1 MVKVA
6 TTTGAASPHATNT
19 VVIPPPATD
28 SPPHGRDSAAR
39 DGQSAREGQR
49 GRIDFRRDGREG
61 RLRKRREGGRVLRD
75 DRPRVVLDL
84 DGVVVGRIRQKAVD
98 GNHDISDRDIVCR
111 DDGRQRRGRRSVL
124 HAHGAGLRASRRPTG
139 RNDLARDRRPG
150 RVGLQRDVLQD
161 RQVVFFLHGL
171 CVLVHIE
178 GNHLGG
184 IRFFAGRVDREQL
197 EIDGALVGLEGERA
211 RSKSD
216 RGRRDDIRVRERS
229 LRVAPDGLNLRDVVV
244 AVSGPGDAEGDV
256 ARESGIVAD
265 RRLQRDDR
273 LGNLRVVA
281 LRGVADDYDAIAAVA
296 ALVEGFDI
304 AATAAAAAAEP
315 VHASRRR

>member
-1 MVKVA
+1 MFVA
-6 TTTGAASPHATNT
+6 TT
-19 VVIPPPATD
+19 VV
-28 SPPHGRDSAAR
+28 SAAAVVPYFTR
-39 DGQSAREGQR
+39 TVQVFGLPDARPAEMTSP
-49 GRIDFRRDGREG
+49 ET
-61 RLRKRREGGRVLRD
+61 V
-75 DRPRVVLDL
+75 
-84 DGVVVGRIRQKAVD
+84 A
-98 GNHDISDRDIVCR
+98 
-111 DDGRQRRGRRSVL
+111 
-124 HAHGAGLRASRRPTG
+124 
-139 RNDLARDRRPG
+139 
-150 RVGLQRDVLQD
+150 
-161 RQVVFFLHGL
+161 
-171 CVLVHIE
+171 
-178 GNHLGG
+178 HLGG